1 MVIMKEEISSLDIT
15 SHIQSDDRFILY
27 GFAPICA
34 NCTIAE
40 RMLGIVSEMKGFEY
54 TSINL
59 NYHKDLIDDYHIRSA
74 PALLLFSRGELVRE
88 VYAFHSVTYLS
99 EVMDEFMVDR

>member
-1 MVIMKEEISSLDIT
+1 MMKEEISSLDIT
-15 SHIQSDDRFILY
+15 SHIQSEDKFILY
-27 GFAPICA
+27 GYAPICA

-40 RMLGIVSEMKGFEY
+40 RMLGIVSEMKGFDY

-59 NYHKDLIDDYHIRSA
+59 NFHKDLIEKYQIRSA

-88 VYAFHSVTYLS
+88 VYAFQSVTYLS
-99 EVMDEFMVDR
+99 EVIEEFMVDR